1 MKKYA
6 LISVLSLSIVLSAA
20 IATSVAPASP
30 SNTETSSVEHTIN
43 DNIVQTGDEGSDI
56 DDPIITPFAVD
67 PLFSTVLGGT
77 NGTSNFTVN
86 KGYGHIKIYVK
97 NTGSYPISV
106 TVQHRD
112 TGRVYLDT
120 TVAPKA
126 APLDWRSFN
135 QFPQGVYSGDY
146 VVTYRADGNIMSGE
160 AWGMSATINS
170 EL

>member
-43 DNIVQTGDEGSDI
+43 DNIVQTGDEGNDI
-56 DDPIITPFAVD
+56 DDPIVTPFAVD
-67 PLFSTVLGGT
+67 PLFSTVLAGT
-77 NGTSNFTVN
+77 NATSNFTVN

-97 NTGSYPISV
+97 NTGPYPISV
-106 TVQHRD
+106 TVQHRE

-126 APLDWRSFN
+126 APLDWRSFKD
-135 QFPQGVYSGDY
+135 FPQGVYSGDY
-146 VVTYRADGNIMSGE
+146 VVTYRAGGNNMSGE

-170 EL
+170 DL

>member
-77 NGTSNFTVN
+77 NATSNFTVN

-146 VVTYRADGNIMSGE
+146 VVTYRADGNILSGE
-160 AWGMSATINS
+160 ALGMSATINS
-170 EL
+170 DL

>member
-112 TGRVYLDT
+112 TGKVYLDT
-120 TVAPKA
+120 TVYPKA

-146 VVTYRADGNIMSGE
+146 VVTYRADGNILSGE
-160 AWGMSATINS
+160 ALGMSATINS
-170 EL
+170 DL